1 MVVSNASVSLQE
13 VNVGRHD
20 GSVGT
25 LVIQTNALISCA
37 DDLSIGRYGG
47 ATGQLLITGGDL
59 IATNSTIWVGREGV
73 GQMNVSGGQVRALGL
88 LVGLN
93 ATNSTTSTISLAGGE
108 ITISSNLV
116 VGSPSVSTS
125 QVLIAG
131 ANLSLTNNNKSGDL
145 IVSSGTLTLNG
156 GVVTVDKLMVT
167 NSSGQFVFGGGTLN
181 TAGTFIS
188 SGLPFVVGDVIN
200 PSTLHLLG
208 GSHSFANGLIIS
220 SNSSLTGC
228 GTIIGDV
235 VNHGTIA
242 TNCGGATVPPTI
254 SNVAAVSDTF
264 SFSFQSQNSVPYT
277 IDYKNTLNDPSW
289 ATLKVVTGAGNLM
302 TVTDPQTN
310 FGTRFYRIRI
320 Q

>member
-1 MVVSNASVSLQE
+1 
-13 VNVGRHD
+13 
-20 GSVGT
+20 
-25 LVIQTNALISCA
+25 
-37 DDLSIGRYGG
+37 
-47 ATGQLLITGGDL
+47 
-59 IATNSTIWVGREGV
+59 
-73 GQMNVSGGQVRALGL
+73 MNVSGGKVRALGL
-88 LVGLN
+88 LVGIN

-125 QVLIAG
+125 QVFIAG
-131 ANLSLTNNNKSGDL
+131 ANLSVTNNSKSGGL

-156 GVVTVDKLMVT
+156 GIVTVDNLMVT
-167 NSSGQFVFGGGTLN
+167 NSSGQIVFGGGTLN
-181 TAGTFIS
+181 TAGTVIS
-188 SGLPFVVGDVIN
+188 SGLPFVVGDGTN

-220 SNSSLTGC
+220 SNASLTGC
-228 GTIIGDV
+228 GTIIGNI

-242 TNCGGATVPPTI
+242 TNCGGATIPPTI
-254 SNVAAVSDTF
+254 ANVAVVTNMF
-264 SFSFQSQNSVPYT
+264 NFSFQSQNSVPYT
-277 IDYKNTLNDPSW
+277 IDYKNTLNDPGW

-310 FGTRFYRIRI
+310 SVTRFYRIRI